1 MTMLLKN
8 IKSTLMLVI
17 PHETNILVQ
26 RVLNAVSTID
36 TLKIIRLTKYGVY
49 LKGSSLKILFC

>member
-26 RVLNAVSTID
+26 RVLNAESTID